1 MAGLRIPS
9 LMLFLLCAPSAAL
22 AQNYSPEDPIPPGAT
37 GKVLPLSGKVLEL
50 KGLSS
55 GVSGKAEALGA
66 ALRDLGAKTT
76 QTEIRIELSSD
87 VLFDFDKAELLPKAI
102 PTLEKVATVLQ
113 SYPTSACTVEGHT
126 DSIGNDRYNQALSER
141 RADAVKNW
149 LAAHGVTSRMS
160 TRGWGKT
167 KPVAPNTHANGKDNP
182 EGRQKNRR
190 VELVVKTG

>member
-1 MAGLRIPS
+1 MRGLRI
-9 LMLFLLCAPSAAL
+9 LTLFLLLLGALSAAL
-22 AQNYSPEDPIPPGAT
+22 GQDYSIGDPIPPGAT
-37 GKVLPLSGKVLEL
+37 GKVLPLSGKVVGL

-76 QTEIRIELSSD
+76 KTEIRIELSSD

-126 DSIGNDRYNQALSER
+126 DSVGNDRYNQALSER
-141 RADAVKNW
+141 RANAVKNW

-167 KPVAPNTHANGKDNP
+167 KPVAPNTHPNGKDNP

-190 VELVVKTG
+190 VALVVKTG